1 MSGYSDSGTC
11 PNCNSDKYEI
21 VVDWKPFNLESTYC
35 YDCGFNTH
43 TQVQIDS
50 LENLNAEREEC
61 GEWEGK
67 ALRSLKNKRPQTQWA
82 KEKMKYYLGFDEEGN
97 LFEEKE

>member
-1 MSGYSDSGTC
+1 MVTFGVIPRSPETGYGYIKS
-11 PNCNSDKYEI
+11 E
-21 VVDWKPFNLESTYC
+21 KPFNLESTYC

-43 TQVQIDS
+43 THVQIDS

-82 KEKMKYYLGFDEEGN
+82 KDNMKYYLGFDEE
-97 LFEEKE
+97 KK